1 VTGLP
6 APSGQITQAQAR
18 DIFDTLANA
27 LTSVWSGVIQKPV
40 ETALQNGALMLAQ
53 LLAGLGTNGI
63 NLSSIFGGRS
73 GAEARDFFDTLGNA
87 ITGIWTGVI
96 QKPVESALQN
106 GALMLAQLLAGLGT
120 NGINLSSIFGGRSS
134 IDARDFFDT
143 LGSAITGIWTG
154 VIQKPVETALQNG
167 ALMLAQLLAGLG
179 TDGINLSSIFGGRSG
194 MNEAELR
201 GFWDSVLSGITSVWT
216 DVIQKPVEGAL
227 QTSALLLAQLL
238 AGVGTEGISL
248 GKRELVPELR
258 GPIIN
263 SLTDHATGLFQNSL
277 KPIIEN
283 ALSNVAINMAQI
295 LATFS
300 QNGVI
305 G

>member
-1 VTGLP
+1 TGRGKHVPHAESLLNPVFNSRIEPLQPVYPVDSLTNSNGINGGVFLFETERPLLHSKNYVCTLCSICIFGCWICNIPSVIVTCYAYNESKRHQITRAKVLFNIGFMLSFF

-18 DIFDTLANA
+18 DIFDTLGSA
-27 LTSVWSGVIQKPV
+27 LTSVWSGVIQKPI

-73 GAEARDFFDTLGNA
+73 G
-87 ITGIWTGVI
+87 I
-96 QKPVESALQN
+96 
-106 GALMLAQLLAGLGT
+106 
-120 NGINLSSIFGGRSS
+120 
-134 IDARDFFDT
+134 
-143 LGSAITGIWTG
+143 
-154 VIQKPVETALQNG
+154 
-167 ALMLAQLLAGLG
+167 
-179 TDGINLSSIFGGRSG
+179 
-194 MNEAELR
+194 NEAEFR
-201 GFWDSVLSGITSVWT
+201 GFWDSVLSGVTSIWT

-238 AGVGTEGISL
+238 AGIGTEGISL

-258 GPIIN
+258 GPIID
-263 SLTDHATGLFQNSL
+263 SLTDHATGLFQNTL
-277 KPIIEN
+277 KPIIES

-295 LATFS
+295 LANFS
-300 QNGVI
+300 QTGVI